1 MRTYSTLVT
10 RQTVVRFTLWAGL
23 AWLVLFWRLGEPTFW
38 DPDEAH
44 YAVTTRELLASGDW
58 LAPMYNGRP
67 FFDKPILFHQLQ
79 ALAMLATGPTETGA
93 RLVPA
98 LSAVALIGTVLWLG
112 RRLAG
117 ADVANVAA
125 LLLTVSPAL
134 AALARYAILDM
145 LFTAFLFGAA
155 ALLTVAALQSRPRL
169 EYPAYFLIA
178 LAVLTKGP
186 LALALLGLTFLVAIT
201 VSHDARRALL
211 ALRWRSGLL
220 VVVAVAAPWFAYMWM
235 RFGDAFVQ
243 GYVLNENLL
252 LFSRPPYANQ
262 PGWTFYLQIV
272 AVGMLPWTPVL
283 IGRLYDWTRAVVRR
297 RAGPDAL
304 ETLLWIWVGVVAAF
318 FSASQFKLDHYVF
331 PVAPALCLV
340 IALAWRDV
348 VARPTEDRYLGVRVG
363 FTLVGPILI
372 LGGLTLAVLF
382 ITRFGLPSVAWLLPV
397 AWIAIGGVLVAGGPR
412 HVVRAPAL
420 TALAFGVFYLV
431 AIGVVLPVIEQQ
443 KVVAEVAR
451 WTSTA
456 AGASVPVCGYR
467 LNRWNNSL
475 LFYAGRLVSLLDSPE
490 QFRDA
495 AKAQGLFCLTTKEG
509 FDELTRAGLQLNV
522 LHEREGLWAT
532 SGRAL
537 WRTGPQLTT
546 FVVVRTRE

>member
-1 MRTYSTLVT
+1 MT
-10 RQTVVRFTLWAGL
+10 RRSVVRFTLWAVL

-58 LAPMYNGRP
+58 LAPTYNGQP

-98 LSAVALIGTVLWLG
+98 LSALALVGTVLWLG
-112 RRLAG
+112 RRLAS
-117 ADVANVAA
+117 ADVARVAA

-145 LFTAFLFGAA
+145 LFTAFLFGGA
-155 ALLTVAALQSRPRL
+155 ALLTVAALRSRHNL
-169 EYPAYFLIA
+169 QYPGYVAIA

-186 LALALLGLTFLVAIT
+186 LALALLGLTFLAAIAI
-201 VSHDARRALL
+201 SRDARRALL
-211 ALRWRSGLL
+211 ALRWRLGLVL
-220 VVVAVAAPWFAYMWM
+220 VIVLATPWFAYMGV

-283 IGRLYDWTRAVVRR
+283 IGRLYDWTRVALRR
-297 RAGPDAL
+297 GVGPDAF
-304 ETLLWIWVGVVAAF
+304 ETLLWIWVGVVVAF

-331 PVAPALCLV
+331 PVAPALCLI
-340 IALAWRDV
+340 IALAWRD
-348 VARPTEDRYLGVRVG
+348 ALEPPATTDRHGGIRVG
-363 FTLVGPILI
+363 FRLVGPVLI

-382 ITRFGLPSVAWLLPV
+382 VTRFGLPTVAWLLPV
-397 AWIAIGGVLVAGGPR
+397 AWVIIGSVLLLGGARRVA
-412 HVVRAPAL
+412 RAPEM
-420 TALAFGVFYLV
+420 TALAFGTFYFV
-431 AIGVVLPVIEQQ
+431 AIGFVLPVIEKQ
-443 KVVAEVAR
+443 KVVADVTR
-451 WTSTA
+451 WATTTADLST
-456 AGASVPVCGYR
+456 PLCGYR

-475 LFYAGRLVSLLDSPE
+475 LFYAGRLVSLFDSPE

-495 AKAQGLFCLTTKEG
+495 AAKEQALLCLTTKEG
-509 FDELTRAGLQLNV
+509 VDELTRAGLRVSV

-546 FVVVRTRE
+546 FVVIKTQE

>member
-1 MRTYSTLVT
+1 MARHS
-10 RQTVVRFTLWAGL
+10 VVRFGMWAVL
-23 AWLVLFWRLGEPTFW
+23 AWVVLFWRLGEPTFW

-58 LAPMYNGRP
+58 LAPTYNGQP

-79 ALAMLATGPTETGA
+79 AIAMLATGATETGA

-112 RRLAG
+112 RRLAN
-117 ADVANVAA
+117 ADVARVAA

-145 LFTAFLFGAA
+145 LFTAFLFGGA
-155 ALLTVAALQSRPRL
+155 ALLTVAALRSRPRL
-169 EYPAYFLIA
+169 EYAAYLLIA

-186 LALALLGLTFLVAIT
+186 LALALLGLTFLVALA
-201 VSHDARRALL
+201 VSPDARRALL
-211 ALRWRSGLL
+211 ALRWRLGLL
-220 VVVAVAAPWFAYMWM
+220 LVIAIAAPWFAYMWV

-272 AVGMLPWTPVL
+272 AVGMLPWTAVL
-283 IGRLYDWTRAVVRR
+283 IGRLYDWARAIARR
-297 RAGPDAL
+297 QAAPDAF
-304 ETLLWIWVGVVAAF
+304 ETLLWIWVGVIVTF

-331 PVAPALCLV
+331 PVAPALCLI
-340 IALAWRDV
+340 IALAWRDAV
-348 VARPTEDRYLGVRVG
+348 EPATTEDRHGGIRIG
-363 FTLVGPILI
+363 FRLVGPVLI

-382 ITRFGLPSVAWLLPV
+382 ITRFGLPEV
-397 AWIAIGGVLVAGGPR
+397 AWILPVTWVAIGGVLLLGEARGVA
-412 HVVRAPAL
+412 RAPAM
-420 TALAFGVFYLV
+420 TALAFGIFYLI
-431 AIGVVLPVIEQQ
+431 AIGVVLPVIERQ
-443 KVVAEVAR
+443 KVVADVAR
-451 WTSTA
+451 WTTTTAGSST
-456 AGASVPVCGYR
+456 PVCGYR
-467 LNRWNNSL
+467 LNRWNNSM
-475 LFYAGRLVSLLDSPE
+475 LFYSGRLVRLFDSPE

-495 AKAQGLFCLTTKEG
+495 AAKEQTLLCLTTKEG
-509 FDELTRAGLQLNV
+509 LDELTQAGLELSV

-537 WRTGPQLTT
+537 WRTGPQLTR
-546 FVVVRTRE
+546 FVVIQAEK

>member
-1 MRTYSTLVT
+1 LVA
-10 RQTVVRFTLWAGL
+10 RHSVVRLGLWAVL
-23 AWLVLFWRLGEPTFW
+23 AWVVLFWRLGEPTFW

-58 LAPMYNGRP
+58 LAPTYNGRP

-79 ALAMLATGPTETGA
+79 ALAMLATGETETGA

-98 LSAVALIGTVLWLG
+98 LSAVALIGAVLWLG
-112 RRLAG
+112 RRLAS
-117 ADVANVAA
+117 ADVARVAA

-145 LFTAFLFGAA
+145 LFTAFLFGGAS
-155 ALLTVAALQSRPRL
+155 LLTVAALRGRPRL
-169 EYPAYFLIA
+169 EYPGYVFIA

-186 LALALLGLTFLVAIT
+186 LALALLGLMFLVAIT
-201 VSHDARRALL
+201 ISVDARRALL

-220 VVVAVAAPWFAYMWM
+220 LVIAIAAPWFAYMWV
-235 RFGDAFVQ
+235 RFDDAFVQ

-283 IGRLYDWTRAVVRR
+283 IGRLYDWVRAVRGR
-297 RAGPDAL
+297 RAGPDAF
-304 ETLLWIWVGVVAAF
+304 ETLLWIWVGVILAF

-331 PVAPALCLV
+331 PVAPALSLI

-348 VARPTEDRYLGVRVG
+348 VERPTEGGHRGVRVG
-363 FTLVGPILI
+363 FQLVGPILI
-372 LGGLTLAVLF
+372 VGGVTLAVLF
-382 ITRFGLPSVAWLLPV
+382 ITRFGLPPV
-397 AWIAIGGVLVAGGPR
+397 AWILPTAWIGIGVGLLASGSR
-412 HVVRAPAL
+412 RLIRTPAM
-420 TALAFGVFYLV
+420 TAAAFGLFYLV
-431 AIGVVLPVIEQQ
+431 AIGVVLPVIEKQ
-443 KVVAEVAR
+443 KVVADVAR
-451 WTSTA
+451 WTTTTVGTSA
-456 AGASVPVCGYR
+456 PLCGYR
-467 LNRWNNSL
+467 LNRWSNSM
-475 LFYAGRLVSLLDSPE
+475 LFYSARFVSLFDSPD
-490 QFRDA
+490 QFRSA
-495 AKAQGLFCLTTKEG
+495 ANGRTLVCLTTKEG
-509 FDELTRAGLQLNV
+509 LDELTRAGLELNV
-522 LHEREGLWAT
+522 LHERQGLWAT

-546 FVVVRTRE
+546 FVVVKTRE